1 MLKVLVSSNYSKNI
15 NFQYDTIFKIR
26 KKLELKKLY
35 DTSQK
40 RIYIFQNAFE
50 MHLWYLMNID
60 IFVLKYPCI
69 FRNVIFFY

>member
-35 DTSQK
+35 DTGQK

-50 MHLWYLMNID
+50 MHL
-60 IFVLKYPCI
+60 
-69 FRNVIFFY
+69 